1 MSDSALP
8 ESTPTALPILG
19 DAPPS
24 SAGRSSGYGHE
35 APAEQPPAV
44 ISDELKARLNKIIY
58 SEVSDTWE
66 PILLQK
72 PFPKSSHPESLANP
86 VSHVQI
92 GITTLLTRLK
102 QSVASAKDFST
113 FLKKRG
119 ALEDEHAQGLRKLSK
134 AVSDAALRNDNRQGT
149 YSSSYKEIQR
159 LHERMAECGLQF
171 SVSLHKMSD
180 DLSELSSNIERGR
193 KQWKQTGL
201 AAEKRVFDAESQA
214 EKAKAK
220 YDSFAEQY
228 DRVRTGDKTGGK
240 FGLKGHKSAAQHEE
254 DLLRKVQHAD
264 ADYAA
269 KVQAAQSARQ
279 ELVATHRPQAVQNL
293 QQLIA
298 ECDSGLTLQ
307 QQKFGMLHISSIF
320 SFSLLLILGY
330 FIRTFTNQST
340 ASFNEKLL
348 LGQGLCVSPIK
359 TETNGSI
366 APKSLAEVIRQVD
379 NQKDLHDFILSHEG
393 HDGAVSG
400 PEVQY
405 QRHPTL
411 GGGPAAAVAPQT
423 GLQAKR
429 QSSIPAAFSQ
439 QSISSPSPQLG
450 STDRFQQPPYPT
462 QGESSAPP
470 PAQPPYPTGPPSHET
485 APMIAAPMST
495 PPISHPV
502 SMEKNN
508 LPPLKPVFGLSL
520 NDLYARDGTA
530 VPFLVYQCFQAI
542 ELFGLD
548 LEGIYR
554 LSGSANHINHMKAL
568 FDNDSSQIDLTIPE
582 NFYHDVNS
590 VAGLVKQFFRDLPEP
605 LFTSQYYTQFVE
617 AARVDEDTQRRDQL
631 HALINNLPDAHY
643 ATLRAVILHLNKV
656 QEHSSQN
663 RMNAGNIAICF
674 GPTLMGANSGG
685 NIADAGW
692 QVRVIETILNNTF
705 QIFDDD

>member
-1 MSDSALP
+1 MSDPVPPEPVALP
-8 ESTPTALPILG
+8 TLG

-24 SAGRSSGYGHE
+24 SAGRSSAHVHE
-35 APAEQPPAV
+35 APVEQPV
-44 ISDELKARLNKIIY
+44 ISDELKARLDKVIY
-58 SEVSDTWE
+58 SE
-66 PILLQK
+66 
-72 PFPKSSHPESLANP
+72 
-86 VSHVQI
+86 I
-92 GITTLLTRLK
+92 GITTLLARLK
-102 QSVASAKDFST
+102 QSVASAKEFST

-134 AVSDAALRNDNRQGT
+134 AVNDAALRTDNRQGT
-149 YSSSYKEIQR
+149 YSSSYKDIQR

-171 SVSLHKMSD
+171 AVSLHQMSD
-180 DLSELSSNIERGR
+180 DLQELSTNIERGR

-201 AAEKRVFDAESQA
+201 AAEKRVVDAESQA
-214 EKAKAK
+214 EKAKVK

-228 DRVRTGDKTGGK
+228 DRVRTGDKHGGK

-269 KVQAAQSARQ
+269 KVQAAQAARQ
-279 ELVATHRPQAVQNL
+279 ELVATHRPQAVHNL

-307 QQKFGMLHISSIF
+307 QQKFA
-320 SFSLLLILGY
+320 
-330 FIRTFTNQST
+330 T
-340 ASFNEKLL
+340 FNEKLL

-359 TETNGSI
+359 TEMNGSI

-379 NQKDLHDFILSHEG
+379 NQKDLHDFILTHEG
-393 HDGAVSG
+393 NPGAVSG

-411 GGGPAAAVAPQT
+411 GGGPAASSQPS
-423 GLQAKR
+423 LQAKR
-429 QSSIPAAFSQ
+429 QSSIPTAFSQ
-439 QSISSPSPQLG
+439 QNVSSPSPQLG
-450 STDRFQQPPYPT
+450 GSTERFQQPPYPT
-462 QGESSAPP
+462 QGESPAPP
-470 PAQPPYPTGPPSHET
+470 PAPPLYPSGPPSHEPPPMATVPMST
-485 APMIAAPMST
+485 APMGTAPMMH
-495 PPISHPV
+495 PPP
-502 SMEKNN
+502 MDKTN

-520 NDLYARDGTA
+520 DDLYARDGTA

-568 FDNDSSQIDLTIPE
+568 FDNDVMTCADDSQDSSQIDLTNPE
-582 NFYHDVNS
+582 NFFHDVNS
-590 VAGLVKQFFRDLPEP
+590 VAGLVKQFFRDLPDP
-605 LFTSQYYTQFVE
+605 LFTAQYYTQFIE
-617 AARVDEDTQRRDQL
+617 AARVDDDTQRRDQL
-631 HALINNLPDAHY
+631 HALINSLPDAHY
-643 ATLRAVILHLNKV
+643 ATLRAIILHLNKV

>member
-1 MSDSALP
+1 MMSDSALP
-8 ESTPTALPILG
+8 EPTALPTLG
-19 DAPPS
+19 DVPPS
-24 SAGRSSGYGHE
+24 SAGRSSGHAQE
-35 APAEQPPAV
+35 TPEQPPAV
-44 ISDELKARLNKIIY
+44 ISDELKARLDKVIY
-58 SEVSDTWE
+58 SE
-66 PILLQK
+66 
-72 PFPKSSHPESLANP
+72 
-86 VSHVQI
+86 I
-92 GITTLLTRLK
+92 GITTLLARLK

-119 ALEDEHAQGLRKLSK
+119 ALEDEHAQGLRKLAK
-134 AVSDAALRNDNRQGT
+134 AVNDAALRSDNRQGT
-149 YSSSYKEIQR
+149 YSSSYKDIHR

-171 SVSLHKMSD
+171 SVSLHQMSD
-180 DLSELSSNIERGR
+180 DLQELSSNIERGR

-201 AAEKRVFDAESQA
+201 AAEKRVADAESQA

-220 YDSFAEQY
+220 YDSLAEQY
-228 DRVRTGDKTGGK
+228 DRVRTGDKQGGK

-264 ADYAA
+264 GDYVS
-269 KVQAAQSARQ
+269 KVQAAQAARQ
-279 ELVATHRPQAVQNL
+279 ELVATHRPQAVHNL

-298 ECDSGLTLQ
+298 ECDAGLTLQ
-307 QQKFGMLHISSIF
+307 QQKFA
-320 SFSLLLILGY
+320 
-330 FIRTFTNQST
+330 T
-340 ASFNEKLL
+340 FNEKLL

-359 TETNGSI
+359 TEMNGSI
-366 APKSLAEVIRQVD
+366 APKSLAEVVRQVD
-379 NQKDLHDFILSHEG
+379 NQRDLHDFILSHEG
-393 HDGAVSG
+393 NPGAVAG

-405 QRHPTL
+405 HRHPTL
-411 GGGPAAAVAPQT
+411 GGGPAAASQQS
-423 GLQAKR
+423 LQAKR
-429 QSSIPAAFSQ
+429 QSSIPTAFSQ
-439 QSISSPSPQLG
+439 PNVSPSPQLG
-450 STDRFQQPPYPT
+450 STERFQQPPYPT
-462 QGESSAPP
+462 QGESPAPP
-470 PAQPPYPTGPPSHET
+470 PAPPAQPAQPPYPSGPTSHET
-485 APMIAAPMST
+485 LPMGAAPMMHAPQMDKTS
-495 PPISHPV
+495 
-502 SMEKNN
+502 

-520 NDLYARDGTA
+520 DDLYVRDGTA
-530 VPFLVYQCFQAI
+530 VPFIVYQCFQAI

-568 FDNDSSQIDLTIPE
+568 FDNDSSQIDLTNPE

-590 VAGLVKQFFRDLPEP
+590 VAGLVKQFFRELPDP
-605 LFTSQYYTQFVE
+605 LFTSQYYTQFIE
-617 AARVDEDTQRRDQL
+617 AARVDDDTQRRDKL

-643 ATLRAVILHLNKV
+643 ATLRAIILHLNKV

>member
-1 MSDSALP
+1 MSDPVPPEPVALP
-8 ESTPTALPILG
+8 TLG

-24 SAGRSSGYGHE
+24 SAGRSSAHVPE
-35 APAEQPPAV
+35 APVEQPV
-44 ISDELKARLNKIIY
+44 ISDELKARLDKVIY
-58 SEVSDTWE
+58 SEVNWYHYSPCSVE
-66 PILLQK
+66 AECSLRQ
-72 PFPKSSHPESLANP
+72 SSFSPNDQTIDRDSTGTNRSE
-86 VSHVQI
+86 QE
-92 GITTLLTRLK
+92 
-102 QSVASAKDFST
+102 FST

-119 ALEDEHAQGLRKLSK
+119 ALEDDHAQGLRKLSK
-134 AVSDAALRNDNRQGT
+134 AVNDAALRTDNRQGT
-149 YSSSYKEIQR
+149 YSSSYKDIQR

-171 SVSLHKMSD
+171 AVSLHQMSD
-180 DLSELSSNIERGR
+180 DLQELSTNMERGR

-201 AAEKRVFDAESQA
+201 AAEKRVVDAESQA

-228 DRVRTGDKTGGK
+228 DRVRTGDKHGGK

-269 KVQAAQSARQ
+269 KVQAAQAARQ
-279 ELVATHRPQAVQNL
+279 ELVATHRPQAVHNL

-307 QQKFGMLHISSIF
+307 QQKFA
-320 SFSLLLILGY
+320 
-330 FIRTFTNQST
+330 T
-340 ASFNEKLL
+340 FNEKLL

-359 TETNGSI
+359 TEMNGSI
-366 APKSLAEVIRQVD
+366 ASKSLAEVIRQVD
-379 NQKDLHDFILSHEG
+379 NQKDLHDFILTHEG
-393 HDGAVSG
+393 NPGAISG

-411 GGGPAAAVAPQT
+411 GGGLAASSQPS
-423 GLQAKR
+423 LQAKP
-429 QSSIPAAFSQ
+429 QSSTPTAFSQ
-439 QSISSPSPQLG
+439 QNVSSPSPQLG
-450 STDRFQQPPYPT
+450 GSTERFQQPPYPT
-462 QGESSAPP
+462 QGESPAPP
-470 PAQPPYPTGPPSHET
+470 PAPPLYPSGPPSHEVP
-485 APMIAAPMST
+485 PMGIAPMST
-495 PPISHPV
+495 APMGNAPMGNAPMGNAPMGTAPMMHPPP
-502 SMEKNN
+502 MDKTN

-520 NDLYARDGTA
+520 DDLYARDGTA

-568 FDNDSSQIDLTIPE
+568 FDNDSSQIDLTNPE
-582 NFYHDVNS
+582 NFFHDVNS
-590 VAGLVKQFFRDLPEP
+590 VAGLVKQFFRDLPDP
-605 LFTSQYYTQFVE
+605 LFTAQYYTQFVE
-617 AARVDEDTQRRDQL
+617 AARVDDDTQRRDQL
-631 HALINNLPDAHY
+631 HALINSLPDAHY
-643 ATLRAVILHLNKV
+643 ATLRAIILHLNKV